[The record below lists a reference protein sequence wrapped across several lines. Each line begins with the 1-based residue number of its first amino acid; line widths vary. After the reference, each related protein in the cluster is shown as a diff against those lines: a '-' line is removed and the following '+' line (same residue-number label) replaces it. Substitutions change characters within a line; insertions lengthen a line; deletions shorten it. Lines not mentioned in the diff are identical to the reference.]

1 MRFDQYTENILRI
14 AQRGLLLSLT
24 GLMALLI
31 YSCNLFSFSNP
42 VNTSSDYLAEGQ
54 RKYWDGDFIG
64 AQEDFTRAIDDN
76 RSNGEAYWWHAK
88 AVLRATGYTSYYLV
102 DLIVKIDTVSSM
114 LPFMTWSA
122 DSTDVLYQAIFKINH
137 DLTMIFYDS
146 TYSAELNAT
155 EIAFDYG
162 MGLAIEGLLTLRD
175 TNCDRVIDD
184 LDINVGAHFDNG
196 VLEMV
201 DEQWNQLSDIQKN
214 TLIDKVTYLLDRCTD
229 VTFVIVGEIGG
240 YDVSELRSIIYK
252 IRVGLD
258 DLRP

>member
-1 MRFDQYTENILRI
+1 
-14 AQRGLLLSLT
+14 
-24 GLMALLI
+24 
-31 YSCNLFSFSNP
+31 
-42 VNTSSDYLAEGQ
+42 
-54 RKYWDGDFIG
+54 
-64 AQEDFTRAIDDN
+64 
-76 RSNGEAYWWHAK
+76 
-88 AVLRATGYTSYYLV
+88 
-102 DLIVKIDTVSSM
+102 
-114 LPFMTWSA
+114 
-122 DSTDVLYQAIFKINH
+122 
-137 DLTMIFYDS
+137 MIFYDS

-229 VTFVIVGEIGG
+229 VTFVIVGEIGD